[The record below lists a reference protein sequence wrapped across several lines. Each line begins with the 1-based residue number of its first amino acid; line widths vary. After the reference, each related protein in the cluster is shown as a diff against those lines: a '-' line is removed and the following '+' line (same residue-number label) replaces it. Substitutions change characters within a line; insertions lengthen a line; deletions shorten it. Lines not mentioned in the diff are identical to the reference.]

1 MSKCQTSLEKLSEG
15 RILSVFKLRH
25 HSPIV
30 IKYFSWSSSSSSSNE
45 WHLKGS
51 RRQMDLEVHRRTP
64 ACEIISIFSFN
75 FFIIT
80 INIITGSLSPSL
92 NHFFCGF
99 FSVKFVMISIY
110 MKTCTLLCGLCHPS
124 SISMLFWLLSRLVCR
139 SVRAT
144 ESLNFC
150 SLNTVHCSD
159 NRVVGTNYTTHTNVD
174 IRTRPLKS
182 GKLHNAFFSED
193 KSIVYIKRF
202 PPFQIL
208 QDPPIYFC
216 SKLFPVDPRKKASCS
231 LPQFSQESI
240 SSAFRHH
247 FSPPIL
253 QDSKWRNKEQERMRP
268 AALCTLLHIT
278 AMWWLHANVQLIC
291 AKLPMLEQ
299 ECVSLMPRR
308 SQDVLSWP
316 PTPNPSKFARNPTK
330 KRNPAKMRNP
340 RKMSKS
346 GRTEM
351 RPSLTASLDLV
362 NLGNILASYFADVC
376 LGSIC

>member
-1 MSKCQTSLEKLSEG
+1 MPFFLKTNPLF
-15 RILSVFKLRH
+15 ILNAF
-25 HSPIV
+25 
-30 IKYFSWSSSSSSSNE
+30 
-45 WHLKGS
+45 
-51 RRQMDLEVHRRTP
+51 
-64 ACEIISIFSFN
+64 
-75 FFIIT
+75 
-80 INIITGSLSPSL
+80 
-92 NHFFCGF
+92 
-99 FSVKFVMISIY
+99 
-110 MKTCTLLCGLCHPS
+110 
-124 SISMLFWLLSRLVCR
+124 LLSKSCR
-139 SVRAT
+139 IHQFISVQ
-144 ESLNFC
+144 
-150 SLNTVHCSD
+150 
-159 NRVVGTNYTTHTNVD
+159 NYFLL
-174 IRTRPLKS
+174 IQ
-182 GKLHNAFFSED
+182 E
-193 KSIVYIKRF
+193 
-202 PPFQIL
+202 
-208 QDPPIYFC
+208 
-216 SKLFPVDPRKKASCS
+216 KKAPCS

-253 QDSKWRNKEQERMRP
+253 QDSKWRNKEQERRP
-268 AALCTLLHIT
+268 APLCTLLHIT